1 MATIS
6 GNKMKFHDLSIGQ
19 RFELDG
25 AAYVKTSP
33 VLACREDGGSKFM
46 ARSAL
51 VKPLDGAELQPKAV
65 KERLLRANT
74 VLAAFEVYHARCRE
88 ALERSEVPAGK
99 RAEIA
104 DALERGR
111 QDFLDT
117 LSKD

>member
-1 MATIS
+1 
-6 GNKMKFHDLSIGQ
+6 MKFHDLEIGQ

-46 ARSAL
+46 ARSAM
-51 VKPLDGAELQPKAV
+51 VKPLDGAKLKPKAV
-65 KERLLRANT
+65 KERLLRVST
-74 VLAAFEVYHARCRE
+74 VLAAFEIYHARCRE
-88 ALERSEVPAGK
+88 AQIEAPADK

-111 QDFLDT
+111 LDFLDA
-117 LSKD
+117 LSAD

>member
-1 MATIS
+1 
-6 GNKMKFHDLSIGQ
+6 MKFHDLEIGQ

-25 AAYVKTSP
+25 APYVKTSP

-51 VKPLDGAELQPKAV
+51 VKPLDGAELKPKAA

-88 ALERSEVPAGK
+88 ALERIESDAPADR
-99 RAEIA
+99 RADIA
-104 DALERGR
+104 DALEGGR
-111 QDFLDT
+111 QAFLDA

>member
-1 MATIS
+1 
-6 GNKMKFHDLSIGQ
+6 MKFHDLSIGQ

-33 VLACREDGGSKFM
+33 VLACREDGGTKFM

-51 VKPLDGAELQPKAV
+51 VKPLDGAEQKPKAV
-65 KERLLRANT
+65 KERLVRANT

-88 ALERSEVPAGK
+88 VLERSEVSVDK
-99 RAEIA
+99 RADNT

-111 QDFLDT
+111 QDFLDA
-117 LSKD
+117 LSAD

>member
-1 MATIS
+1 
-6 GNKMKFHDLSIGQ
+6 MKFHDLEIGQ

-33 VLACREDGGSKFM
+33 VLACREDGSSKFM

-51 VKPLDGAELQPKAV
+51 VKPLDGAELKSTAV
-65 KERLLRANT
+65 KERLLR
-74 VLAAFEVYHARCRE
+74 VDVVRAAFEVYHARCRE
-88 ALERSEVPAGK
+88 VVERSEASADK
-99 RAEIA
+99 RSDNT

-117 LSKD
+117 LSKG